1 MRKLSYFTEK
11 EYSRKMRKMLEAGR
25 FVAFN
30 NIANEYNRLLQLKD
44 EIKFS
49 DLEIEPNDKERAN
62 FLLRIIC
69 ILSDIVEGA
78 GIDLLSI
85 AQKYDK
91 YVELPMILLLK
102 NLQGTASQIRKIVDS
117 VGDDKYSQS
126 FGDVVDGVKP
136 LIYDVIEEVFNERR
150 V

>member
-30 NIANEYNRLLQLKD
+30 NIANEYNRLLQLKE